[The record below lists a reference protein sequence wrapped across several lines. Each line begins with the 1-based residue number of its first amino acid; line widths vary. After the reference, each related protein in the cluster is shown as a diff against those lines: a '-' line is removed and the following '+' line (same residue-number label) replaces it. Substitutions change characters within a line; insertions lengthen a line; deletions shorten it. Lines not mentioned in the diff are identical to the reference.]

1 MRHYQKPDGSLWAF
15 ADDGSQDGLITE
27 DMVQISPEQL
37 AALRQPAPP
46 TPQEVQARFVAS
58 IQARLDAFAQTR
70 AYDGIL
76 SACTYVTSSVP
87 RFAADAAYC
96 VAARDGTWSVAY
108 AILADVQAG
117 VRPVPQSMEDIEAE
131 LPVLAWPESEE

>member
-1 MRHYQKPDGSLWAF
+1 MKHYLMDGVVFAF
-15 ADDGSQDGLITE
+15 EQDGSQDHLITE
-27 DMVQISPEQL
+27 DMVQLSAEQL
-37 AALRQPAPP
+37 AALRAPAPP
-46 TPQEVQARFVAS
+46 TPEQVQARFVGL
-58 IQARLDAFAQTR
+58 IQQRLDAFAQTR

-96 VAARDGTWSVAY
+96 VVARDTTWSAGY

-117 VRPVPQSMEDIEAE
+117 VRPVPQSMDDIESE